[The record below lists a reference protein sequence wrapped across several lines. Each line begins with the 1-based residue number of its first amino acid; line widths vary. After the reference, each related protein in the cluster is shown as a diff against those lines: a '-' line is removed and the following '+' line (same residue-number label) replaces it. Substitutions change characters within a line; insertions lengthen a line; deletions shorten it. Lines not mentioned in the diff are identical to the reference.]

1 MTLQRYKYGIT
12 GLKFKPVGGAM
23 VLLPILLALASGWR
37 CCGAPPE
44 RPHYWPVA
52 IKDFVFPQ
60 LELALTEDEHARGL
74 MQRQEIPE
82 DGGMIFVFDDD
93 KERSFWMKN
102 TLVELD
108 ILYLDQH
115 GRIVSMHTMPPE
127 PPRRP
132 DESEWAY
139 NMRLPTYPSRGLA
152 RYAIELKGGQANMIG
167 CRVGDQVD
175 LGVAELQRL
184 RRKFA
189 AP

>member
-1 MTLQRYKYGIT
+1 MTLRRYKYGIT
-12 GLKFKPVGGAM
+12 GLNFKPVGGAM

-167 CRVGDQVD
+167 CQVGDRIDIGTQ
-175 LGVAELQRL
+175 ELQRL
-184 RRKFA
+184 HQQFA
-189 AP
+189 KP